1 MDFIGIYEYSLF
13 AFFSWAISSV
23 CCILLTIQ
31 FQLVEYWK
39 AKVDGMPF
47 HMKSLELI
55 KIIWFFNLWIFLS
68 LDLTKMDGSEPIE
81 IVITSLFMFWVFMEI
96 FLICESG
103 ERVTA
108 QFELFGKEFE
118 RCNWYKLSLGLQRL
132 YMVFLSDIQKSINIR
147 SFAGIRCT
155 RDTLKNVNRTATLF
169 YSFNSIHIYV
179 DFMYF
184 PSLSF

>member
-1 MDFIGIYEYSLF
+1 MCHGFHRHLRIFTLCV
-13 AFFSWAISSV
+13 FFMGNFLGLLHTVDNTIPISWVLKSQGRWHAIPHE
-23 CCILLTIQ
+23 IARTYQNHMIFQ
-31 FQLVEYWK
+31 F
-39 AKVDGMPF
+39 MNF
-47 HMKSLELI
+47 S
-55 KIIWFFNLWIFLS
+55 F

-132 YMVFLSDIQKSINIR
+132 YMVFLSDIQKPINIR

-169 YSFNSIHIYV
+169 YSFNSIHI
-179 DFMYF
+179 
-184 PSLSF
+184 